1 MEDDKK
7 SLIDELRAQGFDVK
21 LGPGFPGGVDRFV
34 AYVFRGGMSR
44 GYFGR
49 TEIEALRKALAKVDK
64 DFG

>member
-1 MEDDKK
+1 MKPINQ
-7 SLIDELRAQGFDVK
+7 LIQKLRAKGFDIQ
-21 LGPGFPGGVDRFV
+21 LGPGLPGGVDRFV

-64 DFG
+64 DFS